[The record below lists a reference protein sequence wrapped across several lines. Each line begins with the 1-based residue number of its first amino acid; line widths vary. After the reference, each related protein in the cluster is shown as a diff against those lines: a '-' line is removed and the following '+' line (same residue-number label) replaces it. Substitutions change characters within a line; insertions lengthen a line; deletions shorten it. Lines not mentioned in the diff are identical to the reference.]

1 MKAKIRQATEIKTL
15 VVPRHLR
22 FLKGKYGGFY
32 ASALTYSLQTFVF
45 TCTFFVISNYSM
57 GLFSSAW
64 LLLLTAFNA
73 RAIYDYWQRKL
84 DYVLTLQTIQGMIN
98 DH

>member
-1 MKAKIRQATEIKTL
+1 MKAKIRQATAIKTL

-32 ASALTYSLQTFVF
+32 AALLTYSLQTFVF

-57 GLFSSAW
+57 GLYSSAW

-73 RAIYDYWQRKL
+73 RSIYHYWQGKL

-98 DH
+98 GD